1 MKKIVTTFTSCLLF
15 TTAYS
20 QVPFVTYE
28 AVPQPDI
35 SIPRIEPFRINA
47 YSIPNVKVVS
57 SDIITANA
65 LCIPTEGESFT
76 LGTKIMI
83 RKLSNGMTTL
93 GLIGIK
99 QGKQWNSLD
108 EITLISISNAIS
120 QAESKEEKDTWLSM
134 SDFSYLAILGKDCM
148 LLFK

>member
-1 MKKIVTTFTSCLLF
+1 M
-15 TTAYS
+15 
-20 QVPFVTYE
+20 
-28 AVPQPDI
+28 
-35 SIPRIEPFRINA
+35 
-47 YSIPNVKVVS
+47 
-57 SDIITANA
+57 
-65 LCIPTEGESFT
+65 
-76 LGTKIMI
+76 
-83 RKLSNGMTTL
+83 

-120 QAESKEEKDTWLSM
+120 QAKSKEEKDTWLSM

>member
-1 MKKIVTTFTSCLLF
+1 MKKIVMTFAGCLLF
-15 TTAYS
+15 ITVYS
-20 QVPFVTYE
+20 QVPFVSYE
-28 AVPQPDI
+28 VVPQPDI

-99 QGKQWNSLD
+99 CY
-108 EITLISISNAIS
+108 ITS
-120 QAESKEEKDTWLSM
+120 
-134 SDFSYLAILGKDCM
+134 
-148 LLFK
+148 